1 MLDKENEN
9 NSQPCKISPASYLKV
24 KKSHIV
30 VDHPIIEKEDEELP
44 ERDQTE
50 EGVDDYTAKK

>member
-50 EGVDDYTAKK
+50 DGIDD